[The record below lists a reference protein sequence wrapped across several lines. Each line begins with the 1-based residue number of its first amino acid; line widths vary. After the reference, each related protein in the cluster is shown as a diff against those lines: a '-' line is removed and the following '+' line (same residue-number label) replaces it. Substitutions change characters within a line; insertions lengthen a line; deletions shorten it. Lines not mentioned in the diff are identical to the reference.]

1 MKKMDLINSIKPE
14 FFVIVYEPNYKRMV
28 PYNVIPY
35 FIYEYEQTKKG
46 KPKTL
51 SEFKKFIEAKS
62 QYRFW
67 SRCQYE
73 IIISDWPC
81 QIATEKWD
89 VHNQIMM
96 NIDLITAILYNAVR
110 FKKKFEKSNDTDSI
124 QTE

>member
-14 FFVIVYEPNYKRMV
+14 FFVIIYEPNYKKMV

-35 FIYEYEQTKKG
+35 FIREYEQTKKG

-51 SEFKKFIEAKS
+51 SEFKKFVEAES
-62 QYRFW
+62 QYMFW

-73 IIISDWPC
+73 IILSDWPC
-81 QIATEKWD
+81 QSSTEKWD

-96 NIDLITAILYNAVR
+96 NIDLIAAVLYNAVK